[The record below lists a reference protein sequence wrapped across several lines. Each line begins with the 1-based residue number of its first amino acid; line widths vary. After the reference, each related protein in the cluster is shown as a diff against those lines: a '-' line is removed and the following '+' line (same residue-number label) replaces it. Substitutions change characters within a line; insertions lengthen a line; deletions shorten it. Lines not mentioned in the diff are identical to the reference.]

1 MHHSSPSI
9 RYEYGVLSVRS
20 DNLSALHRHKKVT
33 IDDDVFEVDMYIEP
47 VKSNIIALDNTYLY
61 ILPPHY
67 PVFDNL

>member
-47 VKSNIIALDNTYLY
+47 VKSNIIALDNIYLY